1 MQNQTQV
8 SIVKVMDRG
17 LLVIPKKIREKAEV
31 FKGSYIK
38 IIYKNGQIILEPL
51 VDQFTNKPLKKPKR
65 DLILRKAKYSKKERF
80 NKIMSIG
87 KIKWTKEDDEFLA
100 EGRRQIEDRLNKYDK
115 LLSHENSD

>member
-1 MQNQTQV
+1 MYYHHNMQNQTQV

-65 DLILRKAKYSKKERF
+65 DLILR
-80 NKIMSIG
+80 NLKIIAIQLKLIISL
-87 KIKWTKEDDEFLA
+87 KLIKF
-100 EGRRQIEDRLNKYDK
+100 
-115 LLSHENSD
+115 